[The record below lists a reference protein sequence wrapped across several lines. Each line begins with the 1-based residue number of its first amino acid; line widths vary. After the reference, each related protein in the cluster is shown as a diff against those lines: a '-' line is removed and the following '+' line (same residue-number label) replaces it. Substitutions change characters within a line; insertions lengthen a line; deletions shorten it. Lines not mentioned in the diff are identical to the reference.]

1 MNFDAGQADLMRTLL
16 ATVRFTYNEAGH
28 VHATAKE
35 IADRALSMYTDVM
48 IGQVKKQADKAT
60 QGK

>member
-1 MNFDAGQADLMRTLL
+1 MRTLL